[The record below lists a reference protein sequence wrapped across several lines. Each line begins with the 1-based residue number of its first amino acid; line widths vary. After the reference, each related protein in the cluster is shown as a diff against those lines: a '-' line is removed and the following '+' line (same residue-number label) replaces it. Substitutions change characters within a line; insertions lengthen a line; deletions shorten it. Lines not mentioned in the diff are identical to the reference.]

1 MTRSRNEFAPPI
13 DWKVAVHKRDDY
25 WSAEVAFP
33 FDEFDVPAPKPGD
46 RWRMNVMRFT
56 TTIRDPEDPQRE
68 IKERSHFSP
77 QGNLHHHHHPELF
90 GDLYFE

>member
-1 MTRSRNEFAPPI
+1 
-13 DWKVAVHKRDDY
+13 
-25 WSAEVAFP
+25 
-33 FDEFDVPAPKPGD
+33 
-46 RWRMNVMRFT
+46 MNVMRFT

-77 QGNLHHHHHPELF
+77 RGTLHLHHQPELF